1 VNSDLMPKVLPEYKN
16 IVRMKIIQA
25 ALKVFSKKGYH
36 NSKMDEIAEEAA
48 LSKPTLYKYVQ
59 SKEDIL
65 KTISESSIKSTKQS
79 LSIGDQDTKEILD
92 KNYNMIVESKHI
104 LHLGYEI
111 TSLSSHNKNIQ
122 KLNRE
127 VYKANKEALI
137 TLLQN
142 QQNKGMI
149 KKEID
154 TKLAAQL
161 ITAII
166 TDITS
171 QLIIGCDESEI
182 KEYWNRSITAILGDY
197 TKFNKKIVKN

>member
-79 LSIGDQDTKEILD
+79 L
-92 KNYNMIVESKHI
+92 
-104 LHLGYEI
+104 
-111 TSLSSHNKNIQ
+111 
-122 KLNRE
+122 
-127 VYKANKEALI
+127 
-137 TLLQN
+137 
-142 QQNKGMI
+142 
-149 KKEID
+149 
-154 TKLAAQL
+154 
-161 ITAII
+161 
-166 TDITS
+166 
-171 QLIIGCDESEI
+171 
-182 KEYWNRSITAILGDY
+182 
-197 TKFNKKIVKN
+197 